1 MREGSREPQQ
11 LHKKGKQVCVQ
22 FGSCNG
28 GWNCWLER
36 RKSRRGWCGYF
47 PSPLSHLTWHYEG
60 GDLMIWGWQ
69 ARVCPCYG
77 LFDFSTNGRL
87 RSKKEMMLWS
97 GNSSFSWHSPWK
109 GMGKRSWLQWL
120 SCKLATW
127 WTWFSSSILRVEQ
140 IIRDGYILYV
150 HWVLLFDLLLREVG
164 DSTFWKLKH

>member
-1 MREGSREPQQ
+1 MLTSEMRESSREPQQ

-77 LFDFSTNGRL
+77 LLDFSTNGRL

-109 GMGKRSWLQWL
+109 GMRKRRLAPVAELQVSYL
-120 SCKLATW
+120 VDLI
-127 WTWFSSSILRVEQ
+127 F
-140 IIRDGYILYV
+140 
-150 HWVLLFDLLLREVG
+150 LFHPQSGID
-164 DSTFWKLKH
+164 H